1 MKMQESK
8 LDVEPEAAKETKKE
22 VKVSDIA
29 IQKVSEDELKAML
42 P

>member
-1 MKMQESK
+1 MKMQDSK
-8 LDVEPEAAKETKKE
+8 LDVEPETKKE